1 MMKPLDMLQHVQQC
15 TAKKEL
21 EPIKVHQ
28 YQSGTEWCEAA
39 FLYMLPGSSVAMCAL
54 LRSNRE
60 FTIATAKSEKRELV
74 NRTLGSNSQGSRMI
88 WWSTSSAVFSFAEGP
103 VDIFSMLPNQGR
115 KRGHWPWRPK
125 RLNDPG
131 AGSNVARLVLISI
144 FQVDVFFFLCAM
156 FIVPVCGTTGN
167 EEPCL

>member
-1 MMKPLDMLQHVQQC
+1 M
-15 TAKKEL
+15 
-21 EPIKVHQ
+21 
-28 YQSGTEWCEAA
+28 
-39 FLYMLPGSSVAMCAL
+39 
-54 LRSNRE
+54 
-60 FTIATAKSEKRELV
+60 
-74 NRTLGSNSQGSRMI
+74 
-88 WWSTSSAVFSFAEGP
+88 FSFAEGP
-103 VDIFSMLPNQGR
+103 VDIFSILPNQGR

-144 FQVDVFFFLCAM
+144 FQVDVFFLCAM